1 MDIGRKNMRVM
12 RVIENRNTHH
22 TGQASHLIPVISDFG
37 QVIVIK
43 WPTDRVTIPEPG
55 DPGNESGD
63 QRATENPINVTGN
76 TFHITPSRWRES
88 DSSPARAPSANL
100 MSKRNL

>member
-1 MDIGRKNMRVM
+1 MDGHWAQEYESDENDRKQKHPPHGP
-12 RVIENRNTHH
+12 T
-22 TGQASHLIPVISDFG
+22 HLIPVISDFG
-37 QVIVIK
+37 QAIAIE

>member
-1 MDIGRKNMRVM
+1 MRV
-12 RVIENRNTHH
+12 HG

-76 TFHITPSRWRES
+76 TFHITPLRGGGKVTQAQLELRRPIS
-88 DSSPARAPSANL
+88 
-100 MSKRNL
+100 